1 MRWAQTKPKLKY
13 DIKKKQIEIGD
24 HLRLRGDP
32 SVGHYS
38 NDIPGSRGVA
48 GNRRLFVPF
57 GSPLD
62 RPPVRVRV
70 SDVNEGNLIV
80 KIVGS
85 DDVEFAVNASVAI
98 SG

>member
-1 MRWAQTKPKLKY
+1 LKY

-48 GNRRLFVPF
+48 GN
-57 GSPLD
+57 
-62 RPPVRVRV
+62 PVVV
-70 SDVNEGNLIV
+70 
-80 KIVGS
+80 
-85 DDVEFAVNASVAI
+85 DVEEVDEAEVLQPLQHEQQQQQQQQQRQQQ
-98 SG
+98 